1 MQTHDG
7 GKVDGI
13 TGVVKS
19 VVKAKKQPR
28 NLRFQAVFLWWRRWE
43 SNPEK
48 GVEHDTN
55 CSVFKQILIFM
66 PTLKVP
72 LKLLDKYRIYMM
84 MMVDLG
90 CSY

>member
-28 NLRFQAVFLWWRRWE
+28 NLRF
-43 SNPEK
+43 
-48 GVEHDTN
+48 
-55 CSVFKQILIFM
+55 
-66 PTLKVP
+66 
-72 LKLLDKYRIYMM
+72 
-84 MMVDLG
+84 
-90 CSY
+90 